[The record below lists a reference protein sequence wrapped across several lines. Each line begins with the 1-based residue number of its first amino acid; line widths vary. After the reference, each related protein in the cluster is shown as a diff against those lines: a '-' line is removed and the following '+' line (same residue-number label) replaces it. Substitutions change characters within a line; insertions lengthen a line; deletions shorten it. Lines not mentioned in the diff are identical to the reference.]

1 MDLFT
6 RIAKANYVS
15 RGGGAG
21 QDHAD
26 EMMALDGAD
35 RDPEL
40 RIRELEAEVRNVRA
54 EVWWLRG
61 VAILGLVV
69 AIWGWIGHRG

>member
-6 RIAKANYVS
+6 RIARRNYVS

-26 EMMALDGAD
+26 EMMALND
-35 RDPEL
+35 RVPEL
-40 RIRELEAEVRNVRA
+40 RIMELEAEVRNVRA

-61 VAILGLVV
+61 LVALIGSFALTVTYLVF
-69 AIWGWIGHRG
+69 

>member
-6 RIAKANYVS
+6 RIARRNYVS

-26 EMMALDGAD
+26 EMVALD
-35 RDPEL
+35 RDPQL
-40 RIRELEAEVRNVRA
+40 RIMELEAEVRNRA
-54 EVWWLRG
+54 VEVWWLRG
-61 VAILGLVV
+61 LCVVLGVA
-69 AIWGWIGHRG
+69 AIAVIRFI

>member
-6 RIAKANYVS
+6 RIARRNYVS

-26 EMMALDGAD
+26 EMMALDG
-35 RDPEL
+35 DPEL
-40 RIRELEAEVRNVRA
+40 RIMELEAEVRNVRA

-69 AIWGWIGHRG
+69 AGGWLVFRS